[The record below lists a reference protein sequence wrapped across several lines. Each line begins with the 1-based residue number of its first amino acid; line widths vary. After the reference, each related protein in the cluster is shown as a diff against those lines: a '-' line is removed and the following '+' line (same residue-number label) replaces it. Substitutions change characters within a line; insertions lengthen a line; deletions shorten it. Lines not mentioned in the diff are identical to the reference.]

1 MTAPKEWPQE
11 ELREK
16 VARVM
21 HTTYCIEFGGLPE
34 GAASLWSGMTEPF
47 KQSWMRRA
55 DAALAALAPFVA
67 QIKAAAFKRG
77 AEAMREANAAV
88 VDAHAAAA
96 KRCSEEG
103 DVIYRIR
110 AEFLANS
117 YAIQS
122 AADDVRV
129 TPIPEDKP

>member
-1 MTAPKEWPQE
+1 MTAPFVW
-11 ELREK
+11 
-16 VARVM
+16 
-21 HTTYCIEFGGLPE
+21 PE
-34 GAASLWSGMTEPF
+34 GAREAVAPF
-47 KQSWMRRA
+47 VHAKWMQSA
-55 DAALAALAPFVA
+55 CLAALAPFVA